1 MTNAEYAKPPKC
13 RKRRKRRKTQENAGK
28 TQETQEN
35 AGETQE
41 KRRRN
46 ALMRRYIFVHA
57 HHGHRTCAYSFA
69 VAYVTD

>member
-1 MTNAEYAKPPKC
+1 MQETQE
-13 RKRRKRRKTQENAGK
+13 TQENAGK
-28 TQETQEN
+28 RRKNAGNAGKRRRN